1 VLARIAGLPL
11 RLHCLRRLEAARVGP
26 IVVATTSLPD
36 DDEIEWEANR
46 HGVLVHRGPVDD
58 VLERFRQVVE
68 VRQEAVV
75 VRATADNPVVDPGS
89 VRRVT
94 AAVAAGADYAV
105 EVGLPRGATV
115 EAIRRTVLLTAADE
129 AIDPY
134 DREHVTPFVRT
145 RPERF
150 ALAGLLAPLVVRR
163 PDLSWTVDTPEDLDR
178 VGDLLTLA
186 EAGSRLPSMVEL
198 LALADAR
205 ADGPEV
211 ARDVA

>member
-1 VLARIAGLPL
+1 
-11 RLHCLRRLEAARVGP
+11 
-26 IVVATTSLPD
+26 
-36 DDEIEWEANR
+36 
-46 HGVLVHRGPVDD
+46 
-58 VLERFRQVVE
+58 
-68 VRQEAVV
+68 
-75 VRATADNPVVDPGS
+75 
-89 VRRVT
+89 
-94 AAVAAGADYAV
+94 
-105 EVGLPRGATV
+105 
-115 EAIRRTVLLTAADE
+115 VLLTAADE